1 MECWRR
7 RRNKEI
13 RELIGVPTITNSV
26 KARIIKW
33 FGHVMRWPDAE
44 NLKAALDGNL
54 RDQLGRQT
62 KGATDRSNKA
72 GLGDNELGRKSARSR
87 EEL

>member
-1 MECWRR
+1 
-7 RRNKEI
+7 
-13 RELIGVPTITNSV
+13 
-26 KARIIKW
+26 
-33 FGHVMRWPDAE
+33 MRWPDAE